1 MVNYQDITN
10 LINESDDDFESF
22 DEFERIL
29 KAALKANKQNR
40 EGTNDDIIIP
50 SKKPKKPFLTEEEK
64 EKLRKEIERERKKH
78 EPTRYVPTNK
88 NRSDVENRRR
98 IAAGIG
104 GALAIGTSA
113 SIIRDLWKRRQQN
126 KQMMQR

>member
-1 MVNYQDITN
+1 MMNYQDIAR
-10 LINESDDDFESF
+10 LIDESDDDFESF

-29 KAALKANKQNR
+29 KAALKAKKQNH
-40 EGTNDDIIIP
+40 EDIDDDIFI
-50 SKKPKKPFLTEEEK
+50 KKPKQPFLTEEEK
-64 EKLRKEIERERKKH
+64 EKLRKEIERERKKR
-78 EPTRYVPTNK
+78 EPPIYILPDK
-88 NRSDVENRRR
+88 NRSDVEKRRR